1 MFNLKLLSSLAL
13 ALLVGS
19 VYAQNTQF
27 NNSSRLTE
35 EQIKSLETGNA
46 RLTCGLPCAFSYGWA
61 NRKLKLLHDTE
72 NWDELIYEV
81 VNIGHEKNIAYYYLG
96 RSYEAKGNLDAA
108 EKYYRLGLASNK
120 CVGNICNGFTFPDE
134 IDNRLIGLQRSKSV
148 NTNSIFK
155 PKTELTLPSGWVEK
169 PLSAELKNAGAEFLA
184 MNNSIQS
191 AVRYW
196 TLDKVALVNI
206 PAYIKKLPT
215 IIASDLN
222 GSSIGSIEELEVNGN
237 KAYRFEVT
245 GSPKNQTTPITFLI
259 TLVEGSKYLVRTDAL
274 IAAKDYSDFKDHLG
288 KLAYGLKS
296 DDLKNGSFGGQPLV
310 NPNSELVKTRIET
323 QEFRPPNFAQ
333 RREER
338 VALVIG
344 NSAYKTSPLRNPVND
359 ARDMANSLRGYG
371 FTVIERNNLTVKQIG
386 STLREFRSKLTPG
399 SVALVFYAGHG
410 LQIKGENYLTAVDAD
425 IDGEEDVPNQ
435 SLSTRQIMDVLADA
449 KSKLNL
455 VFLDACRDN
464 PYSRS
469 FRSASRGLGRENAP
483 SGTLISFAT
492 RPGSIAADGD
502 GRNGLYTSV
511 LLQQMK
517 TIDQPI
523 EQVLKRVVTGVKTAS
538 NGKQEPWMEGSIEGD
553 FCFGQCG
560 ALIENASPSI
570 PVRQEKKDPEEEAWN
585 SATRTNT
592 FSAFQAY
599 LNLYPN
605 GRYKAAAQIA
615 MTAVDKTSQSSQG
628 VSPSL
633 QNSSAQV
640 TSFDIANK
648 VFVGT
653 WANGDCE
660 SSIQKSRYRL
670 NGDELIGEFFDSNR
684 LINTSTIKL
693 SSIKILDSV
702 NGKYRFSYLSTL
714 HPKDSLEINKY
725 QMTTESDFQSRR
737 TIDSFKE
744 GSGYLVKDGLILGNK
759 ALTPAF
765 FKCKS

>member
-1 MFNLKLLSSLAL
+1 MIAIKFLRYLAF
-13 ALLVGS
+13 AMMVGG
-19 VYAQNTQF
+19 VCAQNTQINTAARF
-27 NNSSRLTE
+27 TE
-35 EQIKSLETGNA
+35 EQTKSLEAGNA
-46 RLTCGLPCAFSYGWA
+46 RLTCGLSCAFSYGMS

-72 NWDELIYEV
+72 NWDELIYEII
-81 VNIGHEKNIAYYYLG
+81 NIGHEKNIAYYYLG
-96 RSYEAKGNLDAA
+96 RSFEEKGNLDAA
-108 EKYYRLGLASNK
+108 EKYYKLGLASNK
-120 CVGNICNGFTFPDE
+120 CAGNICNGLLFPDE
-134 IDNRLIGLQRSKSV
+134 IDKRLLGLQKSRSVAS
-148 NTNSIFK
+148 NPLLK
-155 PKTELTLPSGWVEK
+155 PKTELMLPSGWVEK
-169 PLSAELKNAGAEFLA
+169 PLPIELKNVGAEFWA
-184 MNNSIQS
+184 MNASIQA

-196 TLDKVALVNI
+196 TLDKVGLVNV
-206 PAYIKKLPT
+206 PAYIKKMPQVV
-215 IIASDLN
+215 ASDLT
-222 GSSIGSIEELEVNGN
+222 GAIVGEIQELEVNGN

-245 GSPKNQTTPITFLI
+245 GSPKNQAIPFTFLI
-259 TLVEGSKYLVRTDAL
+259 TFVEGSKYLVRTDAL
-274 IAAKDYSDFKDHLG
+274 IAAKDYADFKDHLG

-296 DDLKNGSFGGQPLV
+296 DDLKNVGYGSQPLA
-310 NPNSELVKTRIET
+310 NPNSELAKTRIEA
-323 QEFRPPNFAQ
+323 QEFRPPNVSQ

-560 ALIENASPSI
+560 VLAQNSSPSV
-570 PVRQEKKDPEEEAWN
+570 PLREEKKDPEEEAWN
-585 SATRTNT
+585 AATRTNT

-615 MTAVDKTSQSSQG
+615 MSAVDKTSQSSQV
-628 VSPSL
+628 VSSSL
-633 QNSSAQV
+633 LSSNAQI
-640 TSFDIANK
+640 TNIDIANK
-648 VFVGT
+648 AFVGT

-660 SSIQKSRYRL
+660 RATQKTRYKL
-670 NGDELIGEFFDSNR
+670 SGDELSGEFSDSNN
-684 LINTSTIKL
+684 LISTSTIKL
-693 SSIKILDSV
+693 NSIKVLDSV
-702 NGKYRFSYLSTL
+702 DGRYKFSYFLTTK
-714 HPKDSLEINKY
+714 PKDSLEINKF
-725 QMTTESDFQSRR
+725 QLITESDFQSRR
-737 TIDSFKE
+737 TIESIKE
-744 GSGYLVKDGLILGNK
+744 GAGYLIRDGLFMGN
-759 ALTPAF
+759 LTPTPTQV
-765 FKCKS
+765 KCKS